1 MQHGLR
7 HCHCRLSIV
16 DCLLI
21 IELSLDRVGEGEHS
35 FADNH
40 FTTTSDAYVRHCF
53 WIFFLSH
60 RPHRLES
67 FWRAHPP
74 NSLLAVAVGM
84 VFALT
89 SWIAPSA
96 AWSMLRRHA
105 ADDVGAL
112 KLVDLKLV
120 KHDDDDYVAVH
131 RSSNTVGD
139 NSSAVRERNSGDGG
153 DDGSHLLIVDWSRQ
167 RMTNDT
173 MGHLMSLSVSM
184 EIKEKI
190 LDLAWGKLAP
200 HSKLQ
205 SKLPQGDRGTFDQH
219 LLPYN
224 RQHDNGG
231 KPKTTF
237 DGFGRRK
244 PWTPDCIDDQFG
256 NDNDSNDSNDDDEMG
271 FEVTFNEQLA
281 LHNNTQEQRS
291 IDKQN
296 VTKLNSATRKYFE
309 DQRRYDIVESNIRNN
324 DDHDNDAIVDT
335 NTTSENN
342 GNKSG
347 GSMHLAYRAPANK
360 GLFMRYA

>member
-1 MQHGLR
+1 
-7 HCHCRLSIV
+7 
-16 DCLLI
+16 
-21 IELSLDRVGEGEHS
+21 
-35 FADNH
+35 
-40 FTTTSDAYVRHCF
+40 
-53 WIFFLSH
+53 
-60 RPHRLES
+60 
-67 FWRAHPP
+67 
-74 NSLLAVAVGM
+74 M

-360 GLFMRYA
+360 GLFMRDPYSNDKRKNVLDDIHNEWKRIQHITNNIRKGTTRGAMSGRPICGPCGMCWRGRGRVGITTCIRIYLPFIRT